1 MNIKL
6 EELRKRLLEPKVTP
20 AEPSTTR
27 NSRSAREQGDPD
39 AVDPWIRG
47 RQAVPS
53 APASLGR
60 ASTMGERLHADQP
73 RSAKPD
79 DSAFHQQPTVE
90 AVAPEH
96 PTRDSWNWE
105 RSDKQPTAKQPTAEA
120 VAAEPAPAPAP
131 EPSNGVSGAVSQC
144 AEPAPAS
151 STEGESQLAQAVAKV
166 FEQTQTFKDKFTAL
180 TEMFEP
186 IERIGQ
192 AAARSLESLQN
203 FEQQLV
209 RLAHSFEPMRAFQ
222 IQLAQLAQTFEPMKG
237 LQEQLAQLSQ
247 AFQIHLNCLADSLQ
261 PARQFQL
268 DLLKLARV
276 FDSVADLQAQF
287 TQLAETFKSTSAA
300 ADGDEARPAPA
311 SVQH

>member
-6 EELRKRLLEPKVTP
+6 EELRKRLLEPKITP

-27 NSRSAREQGDPD
+27 DSGSAREQGDPD
-39 AVDPWIRG
+39 AVDPWIRR

-53 APASLGR
+53 APASLGP
-60 ASTMGERLHADQP
+60 AGTKGERLHADQP

-90 AVAPEH
+90 AVTPEH
-96 PTRDSWNWE
+96 PTPESWNWG

-120 VAAEPAPAPAP
+120 VAAEPAPAP
-131 EPSNGVSGAVSQC
+131 EPSNGVSGVVSQY
-144 AEPAPAS
+144 AEPAAAS

-192 AAARSLESLQN
+192 AAARSLEPLQN

-209 RLAHSFEPMRAFQ
+209 RLAHLFEPMRAFQ
-222 IQLAQLAQTFEPMKG
+222 IQLGQLAQTFEPMKG

-247 AFQIHLNCLADSLQ
+247 AFQIHLNCLSDSLQ

>member
-105 RSDKQPTAKQPTAEA
+105 RSDKQPTTEA
-120 VAAEPAPAPAP
+120 VAPEPAPAP
-131 EPSNGVSGAVSQC
+131 EPSNGVSGAVSQH
-144 AEPAPAS
+144 AELAPAS
-151 STEGESQLAQAVAKV
+151 STEGESQLVQAVAKV
-166 FEQTQTFKDKFTAL
+166 FEQTQTFQDKFAAL
-180 TEMFEP
+180 PEMFEP

-192 AAARSLESLQN
+192 AAARSLEPLQN

>member
-6 EELRKRLLEPKVTP
+6 EELRKRLLEPKITP
-20 AEPSTTR
+20 AEPGTTR
-27 NSRSAREQGDPD
+27 DSGSAREQGDPD
-39 AVDPWIRG
+39 AVDPWIRR

-53 APASLGR
+53 APASLGP
-60 ASTMGERLHADQP
+60 AGTKGERLHADQP

-96 PTRDSWNWE
+96 PTPESWNWG

-120 VAAEPAPAPAP
+120 VAAEPAPAP
-131 EPSNGVSGAVSQC
+131 EPSNGVSGVVSQY

-166 FEQTQTFKDKFTAL
+166 FEQTQTFKDKFSAL

-186 IERIGQ
+186 
-192 AAARSLESLQN
+192 
-203 FEQQLV
+203 
-209 RLAHSFEPMRAFQ
+209 MRVFQ
-222 IQLAQLAQTFEPMKG
+222 IQLAKLAQTFEPMRG
-237 LQEQLAQLSQ
+237 LQEQFAQLSQ

-300 ADGDEARPAPA
+300 ADGNEARPAPA

>member
-60 ASTMGERLHADQP
+60 AGTMGERLHADQP

-96 PTRDSWNWE
+96 PTPDSWNWG
-105 RSDKQPTAKQPTAEA
+105 RSNKQPTAEA
-120 VAAEPAPAPAP
+120 VAAEPAPAP
-131 EPSNGVSGAVSQC
+131 EPSNGVSGAVSQY

-151 STEGESQLAQAVAKV
+151 STAGESQLAQEVAKV

-192 AAARSLESLQN
+192 AAARSLEPLQN

-222 IQLAQLAQTFEPMKG
+222 IQLGRLAQTFEPMKG

-268 DLLKLARV
+268 ELLKLARV

-287 TQLAETFKSTSAA
+287 TKLAETFKSTSAA
-300 ADGDEARPAPA
+300 ADGNEARPAPA

>member
-6 EELRKRLLEPKVTP
+6 EELRKRLLEPKITP
-20 AEPSTTR
+20 AEPDTTR
-27 NSRSAREQGDPD
+27 DSGSAREQGDPD

-120 VAAEPAPAPAP
+120 VAAEPAPAP
-131 EPSNGVSGAVSQC
+131 EPSNGVSGVVSQY

-166 FEQTQTFKDKFTAL
+166 FEQTQTFKDKFSAL

-192 AAARSLESLQN
+192 AAARSLEPLQN

-209 RLAHSFEPMRAFQ
+209 QLAHSFEPMRVFQ
-222 IQLAQLAQTFEPMKG
+222 IQ
-237 LQEQLAQLSQ
+237 
-247 AFQIHLNCLADSLQ
+247 LNCLADSLQ

-276 FDSVADLQAQF
+276 FDSVVDLQAQF

-300 ADGDEARPAPA
+300 ADGNEARPAPA

>member
-79 DSAFHQQPTVE
+79 DSAFHQQPT
-90 AVAPEH
+90 
-96 PTRDSWNWE
+96 
-105 RSDKQPTAKQPTAEA
+105 AEA
-120 VAAEPAPAPAP
+120 VAAEPAPAP

-192 AAARSLESLQN
+192 AAARSLEPLQN

-209 RLAHSFEPMRAFQ
+209 QLAHSFEPMRAFQ
-222 IQLAQLAQTFEPMKG
+222 IQLGRLAQTFEPMKG

-268 DLLKLARV
+268 ELLKLARV
-276 FDSVADLQAQF
+276 FDSVTDLQAQF

-300 ADGDEARPAPA
+300 ADGNDARPAPA
-311 SVQH
+311 S

>member
-1 MNIKL
+1 MNTTIKL
-6 EELRKRLLEPKVTP
+6 EELRKRLLEPAVTP
-20 AEPSTTR
+20 SGPST
-27 NSRSAREQGDPD
+27 SRYGRSSRE
-39 AVDPWIRG
+39 
-47 RQAVPS
+47 
-53 APASLGR
+53 
-60 ASTMGERLHADQP
+60 LHADQP

-79 DSAFHQQPTVE
+79 DSAFHQQPTLE

-96 PTRDSWNWE
+96 PTPDSWNWG
-105 RSDKQPTAKQPTAEA
+105 RSDKQPTAEA
-120 VAAEPAPAPAP
+120 VAAEPAPAR
-131 EPSNGVSGAVSQC
+131 EPYNGVSGAVSQGV
-144 AEPAPAS
+144 ELAPAS
-151 STEGESQLAQAVAKV
+151 STAGESQLVQAVAKV
-166 FEQTQTFKDKFTAL
+166 FEQTQTFQDNFAAL

-192 AAARSLESLQN
+192 ATARSLEPLQN

-209 RLAHSFEPMRAFQ
+209 QLAHSFEPMRAFQ
-222 IQLAQLAQTFEPMKG
+222 IQLAKLAQTFEPMKG
-237 LQEQLAQLSQ
+237 LQDQFAQLSQ